1 MNYLPIKSL
10 TCLTLEFLVVSAS
23 FLTRSPNALSLHLT
37 LMKVSFFGY
46 ASNAHGYHILNKS
59 TSCVDVTCDMT
70 FDESNGSQ
78 VEQVDELCVG

>member
-1 MNYLPIKSL
+1 
-10 TCLTLEFLVVSAS
+10 
-23 FLTRSPNALSLHLT
+23 
-37 LMKVSFFGY
+37 MKVSFFGY